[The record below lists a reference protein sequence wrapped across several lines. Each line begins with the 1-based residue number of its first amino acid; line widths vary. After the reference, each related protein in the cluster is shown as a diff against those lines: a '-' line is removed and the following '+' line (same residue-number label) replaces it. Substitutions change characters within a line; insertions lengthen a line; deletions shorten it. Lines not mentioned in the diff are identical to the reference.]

1 MTPRLLAAALLIL
14 AWAIMTLWIA
24 RRAHQQR
31 KQPADSTPPDA
42 SAIAIIYASQT
53 GTAHDL
59 AQRTAISFGDQARLV
74 PVSTLDPSDLAQ
86 YRTAL
91 FLVSTYG
98 EGDAP
103 DMAQAFLEKMAAL
116 PLESRPLQ
124 GLEAAVLGLGDRTY
138 DNYCGFGR
146 QVEQWLRAAGARPLF
161 SMVEV
166 DRGDPQALETWRNR
180 LDEVFDI
187 KLNIDVD
194 YPSWRL
200 VHRQVSN
207 PGSLGRPCHE
217 LHLTPVDQPLPS
229 WSAGD
234 IAEVCIDD
242 TDLRRDY
249 SVASVP
255 EEGVLRLLI
264 REHYLHDGQP
274 GRGSQWLTQTIQ
286 PGSAVRLRLRS
297 NPSFH
302 ADCERPAIFI
312 GNGTGI
318 AGLRALLKQRINAG
332 RRDNWLLYGE
342 RQRHCDLHFAADLL
356 SWENDTW
363 LARMDLAFSR
373 DQATKRYVHHLM
385 RENAEEMRNWV
396 AQGADIYVCGSRT
409 GMAADTDVALLEILG
424 TMGYADLLARNG
436 LRRDVY

>member
-1 MTPRLLAAALLIL
+1 MTPRLLAAALIIL
-14 AWAIMTLWIA
+14 AWAIMTLWIT
-24 RRAHQQR
+24 RRAY
-31 KQPADSTPPDA
+31 KQPVHPSDGRAPDA
-42 SAIAIIYASQT
+42 SAIAVIYASQT

-59 AQRTAISFGDQARLV
+59 AQRTASSFGDQARLV
-74 PVSTLDPSDLAQ
+74 PASTLDPSNLVQ

-91 FLVSTYG
+91 FIVSTYG

-103 DMAQAFLEKMAAL
+103 DMAQTFLEKMAAL
-116 PLESRPLQ
+116 PLEPRPLQ
-124 GLEAAVLGLGDRTY
+124 GLETAVLGLGDRSY

-146 QVEQWLRAAGARPLF
+146 HVEQWLHAAGARSLF
-161 SMVEV
+161 PMVEV
-166 DRGDPQALETWRNR
+166 DRGDAQALEIWRNR

-187 KLNIDVD
+187 KLNIDMD

-200 VHRQVSN
+200 AHREVSN

-217 LHLTPVDQPLPS
+217 LHLTPLDQPMPF

-234 IAEVCIDD
+234 IAEVCIGD

-249 SVASVP
+249 SVASIP
-255 EEGVLRLLI
+255 QEGVVRLLI
-264 REHYLHDGQP
+264 REHYLPDGEP

-286 PGSAVRLRLRS
+286 PGSVVKLRLRS

-302 ADCERPAIFI
+302 VDCERPAVFI

-318 AGLRALLKQRINAG
+318 AGLRALLKQRIEAG

-342 RQRHCDLHFAADLL
+342 RQRHCDLHFADDLL
-356 SWENDTW
+356 NWKKDDW
-363 LARMDLAFSR
+363 LARIDLAFSR

-385 RENAEEMRNWV
+385 RENAQEMRNWV
-396 AQGADIYVCGSRT
+396 AKGAVIYVCGSRT
-409 GMAADTDVALLEILG
+409 GMAADTDLALLEILG
-424 TMGYADLLARNG
+424 TMGYADLSARNG
-436 LRRDVY
+436 LKRDVY